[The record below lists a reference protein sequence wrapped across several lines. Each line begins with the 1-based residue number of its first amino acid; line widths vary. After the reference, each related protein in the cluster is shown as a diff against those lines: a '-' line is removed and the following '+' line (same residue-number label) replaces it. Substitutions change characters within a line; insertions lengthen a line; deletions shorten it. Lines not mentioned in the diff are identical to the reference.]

1 MKALK
6 AKIPRVLP
14 TGAMLV
20 CADNSGAREVQIIS
34 VIGYKGVRRRYPA
47 AGVGDMV
54 VVSVKK
60 GLPEIRKQVHYA
72 VIIRQRKEFRRPN
85 GDRIKFEDNAAVLVN
100 EKGEPKGT
108 EIRGPVAREAAERFA
123 KIATIA
129 TTIV

>member
-6 AKIPRVLP
+6 AKIPRALP

-85 GDRIKFEDNAAVLVN
+85 GERIKFEDNAAVLVN
-100 EKGEPKGT
+100 EEGEPKGT
-108 EIRGPVAREAAERFA
+108 EIRGPVAREAAERFS

>member
-6 AKIPRVLP
+6 AKIPRSLP

-60 GLPEIRKQVHYA
+60 GLPEIRKQIHYA

-85 GDRIKFEDNAAVLVN
+85 GERIKFEDNAAVLVN

-129 TTIV
+129 ATIV

>member
-6 AKIPRVLP
+6 AKIPRALP

-108 EIRGPVAREAAERFA
+108 EIRGPVAKEAAERFA

>member
-6 AKIPRVLP
+6 AKIPRALP

-47 AGVGDMV
+47 AGIGDMV

-60 GLPEIRKQVHYA
+60 GLPEMRKQVHYA

>member
-6 AKIPRVLP
+6 AKIPRALP

-72 VIIRQRKEFRRPN
+72 VIIRQRKEFRRPK
-85 GDRIKFEDNAAVLVN
+85 GERIKFEDNAAVLVN

-108 EIRGPVAREAAERFA
+108 EIRGPVAREAAERFS

>member
-6 AKIPRVLP
+6 AKIPRALP

-47 AGVGDMV
+47 AGIGDMV

-85 GDRIKFEDNAAVLVN
+85 GERIKFEDNAAVLVN